1 MDNIK
6 NDKYYINQILDDID
20 KIIKYTNNVHMMILW
35 MMSN

>member
-20 KIIKYTNNVHMMILW
+20 KVIKYTNNSFFI
-35 MMSN
+35 